1 MNYRLGNLGF
11 LALDSAG
18 IGGNMG
24 TQDQLLALS
33 WIHTNI
39 RAFGGDPNRVVLF
52 GQSAGAVDTY
62 VVSSL
67 PQAPSLI
74 NAGIAQSGGGR
85 ALPGSTAANAF
96 GAQWAAKLNCSDVG
110 IVSFPSTAW
119 C

>member
-24 TQDQLLALS
+24 IQDQLLALA
-33 WIHTNI
+33 WIQTNI
-39 RAFGGDPNRVVLF
+39 RAFGGDPDSVVLF
-52 GQSAGAVDTY
+52 GESAGAVDSF

-74 NAGIAQSGGGR
+74 NAGISESGGGR

-96 GAQWAAKLNCSDVG
+96 GAQWAAKLNCTDVG
-110 IVSFPSTAW
+110 DTCFLSLA
-119 C
+119 